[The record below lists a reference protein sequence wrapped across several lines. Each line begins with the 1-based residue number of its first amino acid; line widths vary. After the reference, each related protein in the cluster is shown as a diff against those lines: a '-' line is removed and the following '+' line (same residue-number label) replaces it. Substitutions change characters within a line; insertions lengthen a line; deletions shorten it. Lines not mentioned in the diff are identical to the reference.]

1 MKEKNKNKTGDG
13 LCNSDN
19 MSQIEKYDEINLL
32 HLESE
37 KLAWD
42 VLFGE
47 GKDTDRARSANTDGV
62 LHSRSTTALVLRSL
76 SSSKLPGTQEED
88 PGYPLLIP
96 HVWDGASHMPAQLTL
111 PRKQTHTPI
120 IITR

>member
-37 KLAWD
+37 KLA
-42 VLFGE
+42 
-47 GKDTDRARSANTDGV
+47 
-62 LHSRSTTALVLRSL
+62 
-76 SSSKLPGTQEED
+76 
-88 PGYPLLIP
+88 
-96 HVWDGASHMPAQLTL
+96 
-111 PRKQTHTPI
+111 
-120 IITR
+120 